1 MLYEISLESSEALNV
16 KLVDCVITAVIWLT
30 PLIDGDSLAVSNA
43 TIYKYNEKK
52 KQAMGTVQNQLLQSH
67 NRRNW
72 DKMDTRTHIYITV
85 DYPDTHMHNR
95 CLPGHTYT

>member
-1 MLYEISLESSEALNV
+1 MLYEISLESSDALNV

-52 KQAMGTVQNQLLQSH
+52 NKLWEQSKIKYYYRTIVETGTK
-67 NRRNW
+67 W
-72 DKMDTRTHIYITV
+72 I
-85 DYPDTHMHNR
+85 
-95 CLPGHTYT
+95 PGHTYT